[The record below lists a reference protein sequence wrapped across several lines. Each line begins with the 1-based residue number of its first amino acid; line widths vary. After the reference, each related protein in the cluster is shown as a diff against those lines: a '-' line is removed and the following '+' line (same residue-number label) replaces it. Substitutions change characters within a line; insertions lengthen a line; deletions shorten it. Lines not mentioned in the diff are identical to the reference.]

1 MPEAFI
7 SIGSNLGDRI
17 SNIRKSIQYMKESS
31 SWTQRMLKIED
42 ISSIY
47 ETEAYGM
54 EGNFMNCVIKIKTDL
69 SCYELLKLVE
79 DIEKS
84 MGRNTKGDY
93 KPRIIDLDILFYN
106 NLRINKKNLKIPHPK
121 MYEREFVLV
130 PLSELKLTKKILKA
144 LEQRDKLIGK
154 IIKNY
159 GKLIRA
165 EEES

>member
-1 MPEAFI
+1 
-7 SIGSNLGDRI
+7 
-17 SNIRKSIQYMKESS
+17 
-31 SWTQRMLKIED
+31 
-42 ISSIY
+42 
-47 ETEAYGM
+47 M

-69 SCYELLKLVE
+69 SCHELLELIE
-79 DIEKS
+79 DIEKK

-93 KPRIIDLDILFYN
+93 KPRVIDLDILFYN